1 MDDAKELNARIAC
14 CAQQRTLEEVR
25 AYVAETGAAWTISE
39 SPDLDR
45 LLEDAGV
52 QIPDCVLFDAGKTK
66 DSHDDCTRLCA
77 LSDSLQVP
85 VLMLAGGAALRK
97 LRAEIRD
104 LGCPGV
110 FVMREHNED
119 TAAVLKNMILTRR
132 TAKDLRT
139 ANQRLAEVAE
149 EHARALHDSEE
160 QYRFLLDS
168 CSDAVMV
175 LEVDRH
181 GAGGALREI
190 NEVAAKWFGYSRDT
204 TPEISLKQLF
214 ALGGS
219 DGASGRIEGILKHKK
234 MYFES
239 MMQRRDGSKIPV
251 EVITR
256 TFAVGREK
264 HRVIIVSRIFD
275 RAAVHPV
282 GEEAGEDYRF
292 LATQTG
298 LLMYDVNLKTEQM
311 ICGGAVAEITGFTV
325 PQLMRGG
332 MKGWRER
339 VVGEDYHRMII
350 TINDAI
356 RRLDKYEVEY
366 RILHKSGE
374 IRHIEDH
381 GVVLPDESGNA
392 SRLLGTMKDI
402 TLRVQAQEQRMQL
415 ENELQH
421 SQRLESLGVL
431 AGGIAH
437 DFNNILAG
445 IIGLTD
451 LALREVPV
459 DSFVH
464 EDLTEVLQAA
474 NRAKE
479 LVRQILAFSRQ
490 SGQERSPIYLHI
502 IAREVIKLLRAS
514 LPPTIEIIDS
524 ADVHSGA
531 VMANAAQIYQVIT
544 NFSTNAAQAM
554 AGKPGTIEIRVQDID
569 MTERE
574 ARNYPGLKP
583 GPYVQLAVMDTGH
596 GMAES
601 VLARVFDPFFTT
613 KGPGEGTGMGLAV
626 VHGIITDHGG
636 AVSAMSKL
644 GAGSRFDTFLPRIAG
659 VKVEETAHMEKLSGG
674 HERILF
680 VDDDAA
686 VLHLAESAL
695 PRLGFKLRMC
705 TNGEEALTTFLAN
718 PGAFDVVITD
728 QIMPKMSGL
737 DLAKEIHLHAPH
749 TPIILFTGFSDEI
762 LPETLA
768 NSGVLEVVLKPI
780 ILKDLIDAIR
790 RSVDKALE
798 SELTE

>member
-1 MDDAKELNARIAC
+1 MEDGQELRAKIAC
-14 CAQQRTLEEVR
+14 CAQQRNVEVLQ
-25 AYVAETGAAWTISE
+25 ASIEDTGAEWTIVENPDLERLLASMDSQ
-39 SPDLDR
+39 SPDC
-45 LLEDAGV
+45 
-52 QIPDCVLFDAGKTK
+52 ILFETSKSK
-66 DSHDDCTRLCA
+66 DYRADCTRLV
-77 LSDSLQVP
+77 SLAKNCQIP
-85 VLMLAGGAALRK
+85 VLILAGGDCFHQLRRKVRESKIPKVFVMSEGNEDFAAALRSII
-97 LRAEIRD
+97 RAHRIEGDFRS
-104 LGCPGV
+104 
-110 FVMREHNED
+110 
-119 TAAVLKNMILTRR
+119 
-132 TAKDLRT
+132 

-149 EHARALHDSEE
+149 EHARALHESEE
-160 QYRFLLDS
+160 QYRFLLDA

-175 LEVDRH
+175 LEVDKH
-181 GAGGALREI
+181 GAAGVVREI
-190 NEVAAKWFGYSRDT
+190 NEVATIWFGYTRDT
-204 TPEISLKQLF
+204 APELSLKQLF
-214 ALGGS
+214 ALGGNGS
-219 DGASGRIEGILKHKK
+219 SSRIEGILKQKK
-234 MYFES
+234 MHFETVI
-239 MMQRRDGSKIPV
+239 QKRDGSKLPV
-251 EVITR
+251 EVVTR

-264 HRVIIVSRIFD
+264 HRIIVVARSTERS
-275 RAAVHPV
+275 AAH
-282 GEEAGEDYRF
+282 GGREESGEDYRF
-292 LATQTG
+292 LASQTG
-298 LLMYDVNLKTEQM
+298 LLMYDVNLKTQQM
-311 ICGGAVAEITGFTV
+311 ICGGAVSDITGYSTS
-325 PQLMRGG
+325 QLMRGG

-339 VVGEDYHRMII
+339 VISEDYHQMIR

-356 RRLDKYEVEY
+356 RHLDKYEVEY

-381 GVVLPDESGNA
+381 GVVLPDETGNA
-392 SRLLGTMKDI
+392 IRLLGTMKDI
-402 TLRVQAQEQRMQL
+402 TLRVQAQEQRIHL

-531 VMANAAQIYQVIT
+531 VMANAAQMYQVIT
-544 NFSTNAAQAM
+544 NFSSNAAHAIS
-554 AGKPGTIEIRVQDID
+554 GKSGTIEIRVRDVD
-569 MTERE
+569 LEEKDVRKS
-574 ARNYPGLKP
+574 PGLRP
-583 GPYVQLAVMDTGH
+583 GPYVQLSVMDTGH

-636 AVSAMSKL
+636 TVSAMSKL
-644 GAGSRFDTFLPRIAG
+644 GAGSCFDAFLPRIAG
-659 VKVEETAHMEKLSGG
+659 VKVEETGQLEKIRGG
-674 HERILF
+674 RERILF
-680 VDDDAA
+680 VDDDVA
-686 VLHLAESAL
+686 VLRFAESAL
-695 PRLGFKLRMC
+695 PRLGFKVTMS
-705 TNGEEALTTFLAN
+705 TNGEEALTRFLSN
-718 PGAFDVVITD
+718 PRDFDIVITD
-728 QIMPKMSGL
+728 QIMPRMSGL
-737 DLAKEIHLHAPH
+737 DLAKEIHSHAPH
-749 TPIILFTGFSDEI
+749 VPIILFTGFSEEI

-768 NSGVLEVVLKPI
+768 ECGIIEMVFKPI
-780 ILKDLIDAIR
+780 ITKDLVDAIR
-790 RSVDKALE
+790 RSIEKAFE
-798 SELTE
+798 SEPAE